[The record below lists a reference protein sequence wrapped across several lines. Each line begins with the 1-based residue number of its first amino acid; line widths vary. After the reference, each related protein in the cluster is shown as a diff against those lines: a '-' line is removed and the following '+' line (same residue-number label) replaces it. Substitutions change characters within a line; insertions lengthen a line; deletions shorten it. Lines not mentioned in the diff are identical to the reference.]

1 MNREEHLMKTFPN
14 KEGKTFIE
22 SLDEFNSK
30 STLNKILEEVRSPEY
45 KEKVIEENKEYLKN
59 VSMDYQLGFYIGE
72 NIVDNYLPTLST
84 DMIHSRKVIKVSE
97 KDEIENN
104 RLDDEWFNSCTHERG
119 NSGDKEKWDAYFNHN
134 KMLEKKYLPQ
144 TLECVFSLLR
154 IDDMKKFK
162 EGLRSSLWNCDMCSY
177 NIDEENIK
185 IYNDLEI
192 GFTHI
197 EFQYDPTTNQEVE

>member
-1 MNREEHLMKTFPN
+1 MNREKYLEETFPN
-14 KEGKTFIE
+14 EDGKTFIQ
-22 SLDEFNSK
+22 SLDEFNSR

-59 VSMDYQLGFYIGE
+59 VNMDYQLGFYIGE

-84 DMIHSRKVIKVSE
+84 DMIHSRNVIKVSE

-144 TLECVFSLLR
+144 TLECVFSLIR

-162 EGLRSSLWNCDMCSY
+162 EGLRNSLWGCDMCSY
-177 NIDEENIK
+177 NIDEEKIE

-192 GFTHI
+192 GLTYI
-197 EFQYDPTTNQEVE
+197 KFQYDPTTNQEVE